1 MYEKKELS
9 ALLAQFRSQI
19 LRPYRDLSIALSE
32 VPSAEKNRFFIYDK
46 ALCQLLGLKASA
58 LALIADSVGLAD
70 SEIQARFAQCIRLF
84 LKAVELHIHVMSR
97 LQRCAQ
103 QPPTQTVSKPD
114 SPDAAGNE
122 QRPGVF
128 EKMYAKKAPK
138 RFYITSPFFFMN
150 GTAVLVGTFKQ
161 QFLISL
167 RSFTVFRR

>member
-97 LQRCAQ
+97 LQRG
-103 QPPTQTVSKPD
+103 D
-114 SPDAAGNE
+114 SLSSRQLKLSQNQIHRTLREMSSALA
-122 QRPGVF
+122 F
-128 EKMYAKKAPK
+128 LKKCMQKK
-138 RFYITSPFFFMN
+138 RLS
-150 GTAVLVGTFKQ
+150 A
-161 QFLISL
+161 
-167 RSFTVFRR
+167 FT